1 MMKIH
6 VCIGSA
12 CHLKGSYN
20 IINTFQQL
28 VEEYHLSDT
37 VEVNAAFCFG
47 CCVEAVSVK
56 IDEGEVHSVTGA
68 SAREFFVKNVL
79 PCASTK
85 GVLA

>member
-1 MMKIH
+1 MKIE

-28 VEEYHLSDT
+28 VEEYQLSDL

-47 CCVEAVSVK
+47 QCAEAVSVRVDNK
-56 IDEGEVHSVTGA
+56 EVQSVSGA
-68 SAREFFVKNVL
+68 TAREFFAKNVL
-79 PCASTK
+79 A
-85 GVLA
+85 LARSEGKE

>member
-1 MMKIH
+1 MKIE

-28 VEEYHLSDT
+28 VEEYHLADA

-47 CCVEAVSVK
+47 HCAESVAVRL
-56 IDEGEVHSVTGA
+56 DGGEVYSVSGA
-68 SAREFFVKNVL
+68 EARAFFIANVV
-79 PCASTK
+79 PVAAAK
-85 GVLA
+85 GTPA